1 MQRDSLNMFRRELG
15 DEHPDVARNA
25 ALLAYWLIEAG
36 SFDEAGQLVD
46 EALAIRRK
54 VMGDES
60 ADVAAT
66 YTLRANLLLAERRFD
81 EAMKVAVDARRVLAL
96 SLPDDHWRVAMA
108 KNTQGAALTGLGR
121 YKEAEPLLVGSL
133 DHLYGSPVP
142 DLPARGRKRLVE
154 LYTAWGRPEEAVK
167 YK

>member
-1 MQRDSLNMFRRELG
+1 MRRELG
-15 DEHPDVARNA
+15 SEHPDVARSA

-36 SFDEAGQLVD
+36 SFEEAGQLVD

-66 YTLRANLLLAERRFD
+66 YTLRAHLLLAERRFD
-81 EAMKVAVDARRVLAL
+81 EALKVAIEARRILAL

-133 DHLYGSPVP
+133 YKLYGSPLP

-154 LYTAWGRPEEAVK
+154 LYTAWGKPNEAAK

>member
-1 MQRDSLNMFRRELG
+1 MQRDSLNMRRKLG
-15 DEHPDVARNA
+15 SEHPDVARSA

-36 SFDEAGQLVD
+36 SFEEAGQLVD

-81 EAMKVAVDARRVLAL
+81 EALKVAIEARRILAL
-96 SLPDDHWRVAMA
+96 SLPDNHWRVAMA

-133 DHLYGSPVP
+133 EKLYGSPVP
-142 DLPARGRKRLVE
+142 DLPARGRQRLVE
-154 LYTAWGRPEEAVK
+154 LYTAWGRPQDAIK